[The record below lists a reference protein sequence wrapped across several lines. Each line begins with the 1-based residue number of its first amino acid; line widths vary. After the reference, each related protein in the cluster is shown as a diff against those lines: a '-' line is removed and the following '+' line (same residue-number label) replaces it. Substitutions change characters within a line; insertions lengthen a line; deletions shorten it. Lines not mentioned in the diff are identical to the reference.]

1 MSLFLNR
8 WRLRCYRRY
17 KRRSAMKAGFSTL
30 LTIVIVAANLF
41 TSVDAKEP
49 ELAEAVLQT

>member
-1 MSLFLNR
+1 
-8 WRLRCYRRY
+8 
-17 KRRSAMKAGFSTL
+17 MKAGFSTL
-30 LTIVIVAANLF
+30 LTIVIVAANLL